1 MKKAEKKMNYLFPS
15 AKLKFSFSF
24 FLITLLL
31 SSCAFFRP
39 SPDKLYKRAIINAP
53 YDVVIVPGVPYD
65 GKNWS
70 PVMRSRVVW
79 GCHLVKNG
87 FAKHVIFS
95 GGAVYTPY
103 VEAKVMALYAE
114 KMGIQKDKIF
124 IESQA
129 LHSTENVF
137 FSYCLAKK
145 KGFTKI
151 AIATDQ
157 FQSTLLMGF
166 TKRNFLLP
174 ITHIPILVDTLSQI
188 DNMDFQ
194 INADSAKVENFKSI
208 VETQSKW
215 FRFRGTQ
222 GKNIKFE
229 KE

>member
-1 MKKAEKKMNYLFPS
+1 MSFLKI
-15 AKLKFSFSF
+15 KFSLSF

-39 SPDKLYKRAIINAP
+39 SPDKLYKRAIKNAP

-65 GKNWS
+65 GKEWS
-70 PVMRSRVVW
+70 PVMRNRVVW
-79 GCHLVKNG
+79 GCYLVKKG

-103 VEAKVMALYAE
+103 IEAQVMALYAE
-114 KMGIQKDKIF
+114 KIGIQKDKIF

-129 LHSTENVF
+129 QHSTENIF
-137 FSYCLAKK
+137 FSYCLARK

-174 ITHIPILVDTLSQI
+174 ITHIPILADTLSQI
-188 DNMDFQ
+188 NDVDIQ

-208 VETQSKW
+208 LETQSKW

>member
-1 MKKAEKKMNYLFPS
+1 MSFP
-15 AKLKFSFSF
+15 KIKFSLSF

-53 YDVVIVPGVPYD
+53 YDVIIVPGVPYD
-65 GKNWS
+65 GIKWS
-70 PVMRSRVVW
+70 PIMRDRVIW
-79 GCHLVKNG
+79 GCYLIKKGIAKN
-87 FAKHVIFS
+87 VIFS

-103 VEAKVMALYAE
+103 IEAMVMALYAE
-114 KMGIQKDKIF
+114 KIGIQKDKIF
-124 IESQA
+124 IESKA

-151 AIATDQ
+151 ALATDQ
-157 FQSTLLMGF
+157 FQSILLMGF

-174 ITHIPILVDTLSQI
+174 ITHIPIVVDTLSHI
-188 DNMDFQ
+188 NDGDFQ
-194 INADSAKVENFKSI
+194 INTDSAKVKNFKSI